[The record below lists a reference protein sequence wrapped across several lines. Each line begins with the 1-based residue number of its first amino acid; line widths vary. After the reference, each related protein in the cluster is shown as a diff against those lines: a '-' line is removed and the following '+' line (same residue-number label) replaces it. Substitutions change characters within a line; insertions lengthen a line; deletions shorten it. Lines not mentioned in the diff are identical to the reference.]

1 MIDVLHRS
9 GWMMKR
15 GEWNTALKRRWFV
28 MNAGFLYYF
37 DSDQVSHTTPFNP
50 MCTKPK
56 TPFNP
61 SCDTRLFLRRLP
73 CAGA

>member
-1 MIDVLHRS
+1 MHRS

-37 DSDQVSHTTPFNP
+37 DSDQAAMCRGMINISECTITSGTTLSVQ
-50 MCTKPK
+50 TKP
-56 TPFNP
+56 
-61 SCDTRLFLRRLP
+61 
-73 CAGA
+73 